1 MFNNLG
7 KITNKSKKTNR
18 KTTNMKS
25 RNSKL
30 KSVSSELLSYMI
42 SKENC
47 GISLYTHIQTLLDMF
62 IFQNPIQPL
71 TYFEYYSENI
81 KMLYQK
87 SQPNPDLNFFNNIDI
102 NIYNKIIEIYKDTI
116 FNVREYKTSSISYGY
131 EAEAEYDDT
140 QYDEEV
146 DEISVQDLSKM
157 NYMFNKA
164 GCGITNDEAHLI
176 RITMDQM
183 SQLQKFKSIRYWG
196 KIIGLKRNYYI
207 LECEWKNKELE
218 YKLRLLNFVFNTNK
232 NKIPH
237 DYDNENENQ
246 EEVELEKYILSDEEN
261 EFFSKTTVSSQIH
274 KDINDES
281 DEFLFDSLKSEVCS
295 FLPAERGDDDDD
307 YLSHEI
313 FGFGANKK
321 SYFVTN
327 QLNDSWIELPLLKPH
342 HIIQSRNIKRYFTG
356 NLESPVESYPLFQG
370 LEKHYLRAQI
380 ARITAAT
387 QISPRDYF
395 VLNYNSNLYKWRKL
409 NTFQSK
415 AMSHKWVHE
424 YVANAD
430 YTPLSVYDLLEPSN
444 WVHHTPL
451 ISEKGVTKAWNNII
465 ESEGDLQQNSER
477 IEYDCK
483 VKINLEIG
491 KGDGDHLDIFGDLS
505 NDAYVGEMPPWK
517 FELTNQF
524 DHTIT
529 YTTIRSNL
537 WPGAHAVA
545 RENLLDYT
553 YHGWGL
559 KWNAY
564 SFTVQPLSGYQRSDS
579 YRNDSSI
586 ITEIKDPTREDELMY
601 FAIVNKRKEDRAR
614 MKIGVLQPF
623 NAADEDEE
631 RILNQHDYDD

>member
-1 MFNNLG
+1 MLNNLG
-7 KITNKSKKTNR
+7 KINNRSKKTNR
-18 KTTNMKS
+18 KTINMKS
-25 RNSKL
+25 NNSML

-42 SKENC
+42 NKENC
-47 GISLYTHIQTLLDMF
+47 GFSLYTHIQMLLDML
-62 IFQNPIQPL
+62 IFQNPIQPI

-87 SQPNPDLNFFNNIDI
+87 SQPDPDLKFFNYIDI
-102 NIYNKIIEIYKDTI
+102 DIYNKIIEIYKDTI
-116 FNVREYKTSSISYGY
+116 FNVKEYKTSSISNGY
-131 EAEAEYDDT
+131 EVEAEYDDT
-140 QYDEEV
+140 QYNEEV
-146 DEISVQDLSKM
+146 NEINVQDLSKI
-157 NYMFNKA
+157 NYVFNKA

-176 RITMDQM
+176 GITMDQM
-183 SQLQKFKSIRYWG
+183 SQLEKFKSIRYWG

-207 LECEWKNKELE
+207 LECDWKNKELE
-218 YKLRLLNFVFNTNK
+218 YKLKLLNIVFNTNK
-232 NKIPH
+232 HKVLN
-237 DYDNENENQ
+237 DYDNENENENQ
-246 EEVELEKYILSDEEN
+246 EEVELEKYILSEEEN
-261 EFFSKTTVSSQIH
+261 GLFSKTTLSAPTSKH
-274 KDINDES
+274 INDES
-281 DEFLFDSLKSEVCS
+281 EFLFDSMKSEVCS
-295 FLPAERGDDDDD
+295 FLPIELDNDD

-327 QLNDSWIELPLLKPH
+327 QLNDPWIELPLLKPH

-356 NLESPVESYPLFQG
+356 NLESPIESYPSFQG

-395 VLNYNSNLYKWRKL
+395 ILNYNSNVYKWRKL

-415 AMSHKWVHE
+415 VMSHKWVHE
-424 YVANAD
+424 YVVNAD
-430 YTPLSVYDLLEPSN
+430 YNPLSIYDLLEPSN

-451 ISEKGVTKAWNNII
+451 ISEKGVTKAWSNII
-465 ESEGDLQQNSER
+465 ESEGDLQQNSEK

-483 VKINLEIG
+483 VKINLENE
-491 KGDGDHLDIFGDLS
+491 KGDGNHLDIFGNLS

-517 FELTNQF
+517 FELTNRF

-529 YTTIRSNL
+529 YVTIRSNL

-559 KWNAY
+559 KWNDF
-564 SFTVQPLSGYQRSDS
+564 SFTVQPLSGYQQSDS
-579 YRNDSSI
+579 YRDDFGMT
-586 ITEIKDPTREDELMY
+586 TEIKDPTREDELLY
-601 FAIVNKRKEDRAR
+601 FEIVEKRRKDQTR
-614 MKIGVLQPF
+614 MKIGVLKPF
-623 NAADEDEE
+623 STADEDEE
-631 RILNQHDYDD
+631 RILNQHDYD